1 MKATF
6 FSRSGVYG
14 NMRKTALAAMSLA
27 LLLAGCYSRQTPS
40 PGPERTG
47 GGAITPYKHSA
58 RIQDASGTGSSP
70 GAFGA
75 GPVPGS
81 GASGETNNA
90 ESPSESNGGV
100 PLSQN
105 PDLDLLSPKTK

>member
-1 MKATF
+1 MK
-6 FSRSGVYG
+6 
-14 NMRKTALAAMSLA
+14 KTAVAAMGFS

-58 RIQDASGTGSSP
+58 RIQDASGTGNSAE
-70 GAFGA
+70 AFGA
-75 GPVPGS
+75 GPVPGT
-81 GASGETNNA
+81 GATGETNNA

-100 PLSQN
+100 PVNQN
-105 PDLDLLSPKTK
+105 PDLNLLK